1 MISDA
6 RRLLQEVKSGRSK
19 DDRET
24 QRGKAVNLTLFPVMN
39 SLRSMP
45 SSIYGTPFMDPI
57 EQLAEAALQR
67 DSLRLRSLVQD
78 MTRSNINWS
87 SLPRPQTKDV
97 RLLAIAAALAE
108 LLAARQNQ
116 TPPVWT
122 KEIGALKEP
131 FFLLRSAET
140 MKRLRRLCETQSPEP
155 MRKRQLYAPPNFLEF
170 A

>member
-1 MISDA
+1 
-6 RRLLQEVKSGRSK
+6 
-19 DDRET
+19 
-24 QRGKAVNLTLFPVMN
+24 
-39 SLRSMP
+39 
-45 SSIYGTPFMDPI
+45 MDPI

-78 MTRSNINWS
+78 MTRAKTDWS
-87 SLPRPQTKDV
+87 ILPRPKTKDA
-97 RLLAIAAALAE
+97 RLLSTAASLAE

-116 TPPVWT
+116 TPPAWT

-140 MKRLRRLCETQSPEP
+140 MKRLRVLCETQAPEP
-155 MRKRQLYAPPNFLEF
+155 MRKRRLYAPPNFLEF

>member
-1 MISDA
+1 
-6 RRLLQEVKSGRSK
+6 
-19 DDRET
+19 
-24 QRGKAVNLTLFPVMN
+24 
-39 SLRSMP
+39 
-45 SSIYGTPFMDPI
+45 MDQL

-78 MTRSNINWS
+78 MTRAKTNWRT
-87 SLPRPQTKDV
+87 LPRPKTKDS
-97 RLLAIAAALAE
+97 RLLAIAASLAE
-108 LLAARQNQ
+108 LLAMRQNQ
-116 TPPVWT
+116 TPPAWT

-140 MKRLRRLCETQSPEP
+140 MKRLRVLCETEAPEP